1 MSRESIENLTKDLK
15 DILIKTKKELKNKD
29 DFIKKHKTVHD
40 LTKKESQK
48 LYEENT
54 KLKKQVQQYEVY
66 MKTQQ
71 IEKRR
76 KEKNEFERQKK
87 ELQRRKNEQ
96 ENDISM
102 LNELKKLKKM
112 DILNLI

>member
-1 MSRESIENLTKDLK
+1 
-15 DILIKTKKELKNKD
+15 
-29 DFIKKHKTVHD
+29 
-40 LTKKESQK
+40 
-48 LYEENT
+48 
-54 KLKKQVQQYEVY
+54 

-102 LNELKKLKKM
+102 LNKLKKLKKNGHLKL
-112 DILNLI
+112 DIK

>member
-1 MSRESIENLTKDLK
+1 
-15 DILIKTKKELKNKD
+15 
-29 DFIKKHKTVHD
+29 
-40 LTKKESQK
+40 
-48 LYEENT
+48 
-54 KLKKQVQQYEVY
+54 

-71 IEKRR
+71 KEKRR

-87 ELQRRKNEQ
+87 ELQCRKNEQ

-112 DILNLI
+112 DILN